1 MLNIFIANIKQLVKM
16 FQAKKFLE
24 NMHQEQENTETIEKI
39 VEIFLVAMIV

>member
-1 MLNIFIANIKQLVKM
+1 M